1 MGGEMEAQ
9 STAGSLGLPRWF
21 RWFGIYSRT
30 IEGIAGISMA
40 VILVI
45 MIVQV
50 AARYLFSGSIIWAE
64 EACRYLLLWQTF
76 LLLGVAFQR
85 GEFVMLDLLPYM
97 LSSRARLVL
106 KCVTAIPILIF
117 LAVIV
122 VEGFDYASRFDRQKI
137 PALDFI
143 WSSLT
148 GENAGVSVKWVYIS
162 VPVGAALLALHVIAD
177 LVVSAIRHRGGLDEP
192 LPAVD
197 MGEQL

>member
-1 MGGEMEAQ
+1 MQAQ
-9 STAGSLGLPRWF
+9 STAGPSDLPRWF
-21 RWFGIYSRT
+21 RWFGIYTRT
-30 IEGIAGISMA
+30 IEGVAGVSMA
-40 VILVI
+40 IILVI

-76 LLLGVAFQR
+76 LLLGVAYQR

-106 KCVTAIPILIF
+106 KSATAIPVLIF

-122 VEGFDYASRFDRQKI
+122 VEGFDYASRFERQKI

-148 GENAGVSVKWVYIS
+148 GANAGVSVKWVYIC
-162 VPVGAALLALHVIAD
+162 VPIGAALLALHVVAD
-177 LVVSAIRHRGGLDEP
+177 LVVSTLRHRRGIDDP
-192 LPAVD
+192 PPVVD

>member
-1 MGGEMEAQ
+1 MQAH
-9 STAGSLGLPRWF
+9 STAGSSDLPRWF
-21 RWFGIYSRT
+21 RWFGIYTRT
-30 IEGIAGISMA
+30 IEGVAGVSMA

-76 LLLGVAFQR
+76 LLLGVAYQR

-106 KCVTAIPILIF
+106 KSATAIPVLIF

-122 VEGFDYASRFDRQKI
+122 VEGFDYASRFERQKI

-148 GENAGVSVKWVYIS
+148 GANAGVSVKWVYIC
-162 VPVGAALLALHVIAD
+162 VPIGAALLALHVIAD
-177 LVVSAIRHRGGLDEP
+177 LVVSTIRHRRGIDDP
-192 LPAVD
+192 PPAVD

>member
-1 MGGEMEAQ
+1 MEAH
-9 STAGSLGLPRWF
+9 SIAGSSDLPRWF
-21 RWFGIYSRT
+21 RWFGIYTRT
-30 IEGIAGISMA
+30 IEGVAGVSMA
-40 VILVI
+40 IILVI

-76 LLLGVAFQR
+76 LLLGVAYQR

-97 LSSRARLVL
+97 LSSRARLAL
-106 KCVTAIPILIF
+106 KCATAIPVLIF

-122 VEGFDYASRFDRQKI
+122 VKGFDYASRFERQKI

-148 GENAGVSVKWVYIS
+148 GANAGVSVKWVYIC
-162 VPVGAALLALHVIAD
+162 VPIGAALLALHVIAD
-177 LVVSAIRHRGGLDEP
+177 LVVSTIRHRRGIDDP
-192 LPAVD
+192 PPAVD

>member
-1 MGGEMEAQ
+1 MQAQ
-9 STAGSLGLPRWF
+9 STAGPSDLPRWF
-21 RWFGIYSRT
+21 RWFGIYTRT
-30 IEGIAGISMA
+30 IEGVAGVSMA

-76 LLLGVAFQR
+76 LLLGVAYQR

-106 KCVTAIPILIF
+106 KSATAIPVLIF

-122 VEGFDYASRFDRQKI
+122 VEGFDYASRFERQKI

-148 GENAGVSVKWVYIS
+148 GANAGVSVKWVYIC
-162 VPVGAALLALHVIAD
+162 VPIGAALLALHVIAD
-177 LVVSAIRHRGGLDEP
+177 LVVSTIRHRRGIDDP
-192 LPAVD
+192 PPAVD

>member
-1 MGGEMEAQ
+1 MQAQ
-9 STAGSLGLPRWF
+9 STAGPSDLPRWF
-21 RWFGIYSRT
+21 RWFGIYTRT
-30 IEGIAGISMA
+30 IEGVAGVSMA

-76 LLLGVAFQR
+76 LLLGVAYQR

-97 LSSRARLVL
+97 LSSRARLAL
-106 KCVTAIPILIF
+106 KCATAIPVLIF

-122 VEGFDYASRFDRQKI
+122 VEGFDYASRFERQKI

-148 GENAGVSVKWVYIS
+148 GANAGVSVKWVYIC
-162 VPVGAALLALHVIAD
+162 VPIGAALLALHVVAD
-177 LVVSAIRHRGGLDEP
+177 LVVSTIRHRRGIDDP
-192 LPAVD
+192 PPVVD

>member
-1 MGGEMEAQ
+1 MQAQ
-9 STAGSLGLPRWF
+9 SIAGPSDLPRWF
-21 RWFGIYSRT
+21 RWFGIYTRT
-30 IEGIAGISMA
+30 IEGVAGVSMA

-76 LLLGVAFQR
+76 LLLGVAYQR

-106 KCVTAIPILIF
+106 KYATAIPVLIF

-122 VEGFDYASRFDRQKI
+122 VKGFDYASRFERQKI

-148 GENAGVSVKWVYIS
+148 GANAGVSVKWVYIC
-162 VPVGAALLALHVIAD
+162 VPIGAALLALHVIAD
-177 LVVSAIRHRGGLDEP
+177 LVVSTIRHRRGIDDP
-192 LPAVD
+192 PPVVD

>member
-1 MGGEMEAQ
+1 MEAQ
-9 STAGSLGLPRWF
+9 STAGPSGLPRWF

-30 IEGIAGISMA
+30 IEGLAGASMA
-40 VILVI
+40 VILGI

-76 LLLGVAFQR
+76 LLLGVAYQR

-106 KCVTAIPILIF
+106 KCATAIPVLIF

-148 GENAGVSVKWVYIS
+148 GENAGVSVKWVYFS
-162 VPVGAALLALHVIAD
+162 VPVGAALLAMHVVAD
-177 LVVSAIRHRGGLDEP
+177 LVASTIRHRQGLDD
-192 LPAVD
+192 LPPIVD

>member
-1 MGGEMEAQ
+1 MQAQ
-9 STAGSLGLPRWF
+9 STAGPSDLPRWF
-21 RWFGIYSRT
+21 RWFGIYTRT
-30 IEGIAGISMA
+30 IEGVAGVSMA

-76 LLLGVAFQR
+76 LLLGVAYQR

-106 KCVTAIPILIF
+106 KSATAIPVLIF

-122 VEGFDYASRFDRQKI
+122 VEGFDYASRFERQKI

-148 GENAGVSVKWVYIS
+148 GANAGVSVKWVYIC
-162 VPVGAALLALHVIAD
+162 VPIGAALLALHVVAD
-177 LVVSAIRHRGGLDEP
+177 LVVSTLRHRRGIDDP
-192 LPAVD
+192 PPVVD

>member
-1 MGGEMEAQ
+1 MQAQ
-9 STAGSLGLPRWF
+9 SIAGPSDLPRWF
-21 RWFGIYSRT
+21 RWFGIYTRT
-30 IEGIAGISMA
+30 IEGVAGVSMA

-76 LLLGVAFQR
+76 LLLGVAYQR

-106 KCVTAIPILIF
+106 KSATAIPVLIF

-122 VEGFDYASRFDRQKI
+122 VEGFDYASRFERQKI

-148 GENAGVSVKWVYIS
+148 GANAGVSVKWVYIC
-162 VPVGAALLALHVIAD
+162 VPIGAALLALHVIAD
-177 LVVSAIRHRGGLDEP
+177 LVVSTIRHRRGIDDP
-192 LPAVD
+192 PPAVD

>member
-1 MGGEMEAQ
+1 MEAQ
-9 STAGSLGLPRWF
+9 PTAGPSGLPRWF
-21 RWFGIYSRT
+21 RWFGIYSRA
-30 IEGIAGISMA
+30 IEGLAGASMA
-40 VILVI
+40 VILII
-45 MIVQV
+45 MVVQV

-76 LLLGVAFQR
+76 LLLGVAYQR

-97 LSSRARLVL
+97 LSPRARLVL
-106 KCVTAIPILIF
+106 KCLTAIPVLIF

-122 VEGFDYASRFDRQKI
+122 VEGFDYASRFERQKI

-148 GENAGVSVKWVYIS
+148 GENAGVSVKWVYVS
-162 VPVGAALLALHVIAD
+162 VPIGAALLAMHVAAD
-177 LVVSAIRHRGGLDEP
+177 LVVSAIRHRRGIDDP
-192 LPAVD
+192 PPVVD